1 MTEASPAT
9 ARAQHFLHLV
19 QGQERPLSGVG
30 PPSAKPPAQGPAT
43 HPRKRMPAKTSLS
56 THCHN
61 ACLPSLPRNACL
73 PSLPRNDD
81 LQRMPAKSSPQR

>member
-30 PPSAKPPAQGPAT
+30 PPSAKPPAQGPAA
-43 HPRKRMPAKTSLS
+43 HPRKRMPAKTFLQ
-56 THCHN
+56 
-61 ACLPSLPRNACL
+61 SLPRNACL
-73 PSLPRNDD
+73 PSLARNAC
-81 LQRMPAKSSPQR
+81 LLRRPCQRMPANSSPQR